1 MSKVEAFAALQY
13 KVSATPRP
21 HVGVCV
27 EIMIATPSGERALP
41 AFHLPP
47 DQAKRLAAALSEQA
61 AIARSQN

>member
-1 MSKVEAFAALQY
+1 MANVEAFPALQY

-27 EIMIATPSGERALP
+27 EIMIGTPSGEHALP

-47 DQAKRLAAALSEQA
+47 DQARRLAQALIDQAAL
-61 AIARSQN
+61 ARTQN